1 MLEINNL
8 NKSFGRF
15 SIRNINL
22 SVSDNDYFVLLG
34 PSGAGKS
41 VLLELIAGLIAADSG
56 SVCLRGEDIT
66 SKNIDKRKTGLIF
79 QHPAIFPHM
88 NVMENIMYATKGESK
103 QLRKEK
109 ASTLANQMGI
119 SHLLGTGT
127 ATLSGGELQR
137 VALARILASEPYI
150 LLLDEPLSAIDTSLK
165 AELRGLLRNLN
176 KNGLPVL
183 HVTHD
188 YEETI
193 ALATSMA
200 VIEDGEII
208 QKGSPEEIFN
218 KPTSVFAAAFA
229 GEHNFFSTNIQNQII
244 APVGHKNITITG
256 PDNIGDGPA
265 HIMIRNKNIILSN
278 EQPVLSTMNVYKGTI
293 QSINPLRDGH
303 EVKIDCGVLFFSK
316 ITRDSV
322 ERMNLYPGK
331 AIYACFKASAVEV
344 IR

>member
-1 MLEINNL
+1 MLEIKDL

-15 SIRNINL
+15 SIKNINL
-22 SVSDNDYFVLLG
+22 SVANNDYFVLLG

-41 VLLELIAGLIAADSG
+41 VLLELIAGLTDADSG
-56 SVCLRGEDIT
+56 SIWLRGENIT
-66 SKNIDKRKTGLIF
+66 SKSIDKRKTGLIF

-88 NVMENIMYATKGESK
+88 NVMENIIYATKGESK
-103 QLRKEK
+103 RLKKER
-109 ASTLANQMGI
+109 AIILADQMGI

-127 ATLSGGELQR
+127 TTLSGGELQR

-176 KNGLPVL
+176 KNGLPIL

-208 QKGSPEEIFN
+208 QNGSPEEIFN
-218 KPTSVFAAAFA
+218 RPTSTFAAAFA
-229 GEHNFFSTNIQNQII
+229 GEHNFFSATIQNRVIV
-244 APVGHKNITITG
+244 PTEHKNITVIG
-256 PDNIGDGPA
+256 PDNLIDGPA
-265 HIMIRNKNIILSN
+265 HIMIRNKNIVLSN
-278 EQPVLSTMNVYKGTI
+278 DRPDLSTMNVYEGSI

-303 EVKIDCGVLFFSK
+303 EVKIECGLSFFSK

-331 AIYACFKASAVEV
+331 TVYACFKASAVEV